1 MGACLVNMNN
11 HQYYVPMA
19 RPKKFAQRIMVRFP
33 EGVLKDVHS
42 LLGKNEDRSDFLRQ
56 AAELEI
62 AIRRL
67 DIYPEFQGYLT
78 ANETIADFC
87 AKAVKRAIL
96 ARIASL
102 TNEDI
107 EPIMSNTEKA
117 NLNKKI

>member
-1 MGACLVNMNN
+1 MCRWHGRKNLRNRSWCVSLKA
-11 HQYYVPMA
+11 
-19 RPKKFAQRIMVRFP
+19 F
-33 EGVLKDVHS
+33 LKDVHS

-67 DIYPEFQGYLT
+67 DIYPELQGYLT

-107 EPIMSNTEKA
+107 EPVMSNTEKL